1 MNNPKLMNNP
11 KPVNN
16 NNQISFIGCG
26 NMTTA
31 IIHGLIGQGM
41 SPSNIQASNRSPEKL
56 TKINASTNI
65 LTTTDNYQAAKFADI
80 LILAVK
86 PQILPQICEQLKSID
101 LSNKLII
108 SVAAGITTDKIL
120 KLLEQPV
127 AVIRAMPNT
136 PATISEGATGLFA
149 NQQTSQSQKHT
160 AESIF
165 LAIGQAEWVEQ
176 ESLIDVVTAIAGSAP
191 AYVFL
196 FIQAMV
202 EQAVEDGLDEKCARN
217 LATQAVL
224 GASKL
229 AQIKSG
235 VALQDLRQAVTSPG
249 GTTAAAIASF
259 EQNDFSNIIKKAVYA
274 ATTRGKELGE
284 QA

>member
-1 MNNPKLMNNP
+1 MNSS
-11 KPVNN
+11 KPVNHPKSMN
-16 NNQISFIGCG
+16 SKNQISFIGCG
-26 NMTTA
+26 NMAAA
-31 IIHGLIGQGM
+31 IIHGLIAQGM
-41 SPSNIQASNRSPEKL
+41 SPSHIQASNRSPEKL
-56 TKINASTNI
+56 TQIKASTNI
-65 LTTTDNYQAAKFADI
+65 LTTTDNYQAAEFADI
-80 LILAVK
+80 LLLAVK
-86 PQILPQICEQLKSID
+86 PQILPQVCEQLKSID

-108 SVAAGITTDKIL
+108 SIAAGITTDKIL
-120 KLLEQPV
+120 ELLEQTV

-149 NQQTSQSQKHT
+149 NQQTSQSQKRT

-165 LAIGQAEWVEQ
+165 TAIGQVEWVEQ

-202 EQAVEDGLDEKCARN
+202 EQAVKDGLDEKCARN

-229 AQIKSG
+229 AQMKSSET
-235 VALQDLRQAVTSPG
+235 LQDLRQAVTSPA

-259 EQNDFSNIIKKAVYA
+259 EQNEFSNIIKKAVSA
-274 ATTRGKELGE
+274 ATNRGKELGE